1 MLLSSLALRAKEGT
15 FGLPLSAGVFGYEP
29 NVASFFGIPRA
40 IEEGWASMD
49 LHRVRRTYSIP
60 NSNSVER
67 VSLGFTLG
75 SISSA
80 LENAIPEQIFRDEEF
95 NPAEGVSAET
105 ALGDAL
111 ANGQRL
117 YSVTEDNVN
126 RATLTLK
133 TMMMLLGYTDIGKR

>member
-1 MLLSSLALRAKEGT
+1 MSPMSL
-15 FGLPLSAGVFGYEP
+15 
-29 NVASFFGIPRA
+29 
-40 IEEGWASMD
+40 
-49 LHRVRRTYSIP
+49 
-60 NSNSVER
+60 
-67 VSLGFTLG
+67 VSLGY
-75 SISSA
+75 
-80 LENAIPEQIFRDEEF
+80 PEQIFRDEEI